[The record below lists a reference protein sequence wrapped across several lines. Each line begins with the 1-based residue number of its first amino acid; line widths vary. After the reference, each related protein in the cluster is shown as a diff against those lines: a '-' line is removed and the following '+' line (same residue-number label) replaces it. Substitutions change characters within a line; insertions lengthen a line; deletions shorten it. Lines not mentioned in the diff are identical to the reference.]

1 MSKVEISNLSI
12 ETSEVASLDSKLIAL
27 LERSLLRVQ
36 KYLRRSA
43 GDPMFAQQMALAF
56 GEATRIDLIKKDWL
70 EGNFAT
76 MPSIEILT
84 QEQLC
89 GANGAFSGQTNR
101 IYLSEEFL
109 SRNAT
114 NVEVVAGV
122 LIEEI
127 GHWVD
132 QLLNEED
139 SLGDEGA
146 IFAALVLG
154 ESLSDEELAQL
165 KAEDDH
171 GILCVNGVD
180 VAVEQQNLRVQSGM
194 IRLLEL
200 LAMM

>member
-132 QLLNEED
+132 QLFNEED

-154 ESLSDEELAQL
+154 ESLSPEVLASL
-165 KAEDDH
+165 RRENDTGVITVD
-171 GILCVNGVD
+171 GVD
-180 VAVEQQNLRVQSGM
+180 LVVEYQQFLGTSGNDT
-194 IRLLEL
+194 ITGTF
-200 LAMM
+200 

>member
-12 ETSEVASLDSKLIAL
+12 EESEGVSLDSALIDL

-43 GDPMFAQQMALAF
+43 GDPVFTQRMAVAF
-56 GEATRIDLIKKDWL
+56 GEAARIDSIKKDWL
-70 EGNFAT
+70 EGNFA
-76 MPSIEILT
+76 MLPSIEILT

-101 IYLSEEFL
+101 IYLSEDFL

-114 NVEVVAGV
+114 NVEAVSGV

-132 QLLNEED
+132 QLVNEDD

-154 ESLSDEELAQL
+154 ESLSDG
-165 KAEDDH
+165 H
-171 GILCVNGVD
+171 
-180 VAVEQQNLRVQSGM
+180 
-194 IRLLEL
+194 LENC
-200 LAMM
+200 